1 MAKITKTQQE
11 TIGFMLMW
19 SGSFIRALH
28 HDYNDKNLDWYAH
41 MAVKECNELG
51 MDAAAVLGDAYITCA
66 NRYNNRRAA

>member
-11 TIGFMLMW
+11 TIGFVLMW
-19 SGSFIRALH
+19 SNCFMRALH
-28 HDYNDKNLDWYAH
+28 HNHNDNKLDWYAH

>member
-19 SGSFIRALH
+19 SNCFIQALH
-28 HDYNDKNLDWYAH
+28 HGKDLQRMNWYAH

-51 MDAAAVLGDAYITCA
+51 IDAAATLGDAYIECA